1 MAWAR
6 LSVVFGN
13 TGAQAKAVLYMKKA
27 YELRE
32 RVTERERMYIEAQ
45 YALAQGDL
53 PKALESYQL
62 YASTYPRDAN
72 ALNNLGSTYQA
83 AGDSARAAANFV
95 KTWEVAK
102 WDTTAAT
109 NAAEEYLAIDRLG
122 EAERYQK
129 EALEQGGD
137 DNVAFHLNAALDD
150 FLSGRQDWTNEVQWA
165 APKPGGF
172 LVEGAAGTINFF
184 LGKLHLASQQW
195 QHSAER
201 ALQQHLPDSAGTF
214 YGLIAV
220 HEALASNCAAARES
234 ARRGLALDHSEATL
248 PYTALASA
256 MCGDTTA
263 VQEMGRLATAEPTNT
278 LVNDVYLPQ
287 VKAAV
292 ALAQHQPDRVSAL
305 LTSAAPYLLASK
317 APELLGQASLAMGHW
332 QQAITDFAP
341 GLRYRGLE
349 LQEGP
354 NGSGQA
360 PDYAICLLGT
370 ARAQSH
376 LDKAAAAR
384 TYQQL
389 LDIWKNADADF
400 IPAQEAR
407 REFAS
412 LGK

>member
-1 MAWAR
+1 
-6 LSVVFGN
+6 
-13 TGAQAKAVLYMKKA
+13 
-27 YELRE
+27 
-32 RVTERERMYIEAQ
+32 
-45 YALAQGDL
+45 
-53 PKALESYQL
+53 
-62 YASTYPRDAN
+62 
-72 ALNNLGSTYQA
+72 
-83 AGDSARAAANFV
+83 
-95 KTWEVAK
+95 
-102 WDTTAAT
+102 
-109 NAAEEYLAIDRLG
+109 
-122 EAERYQK
+122 
-129 EALEQGGD
+129 
-137 DNVAFHLNAALDD
+137 
-150 FLSGRQDWTNEVQWA
+150 
-165 APKPGGF
+165 
-172 LVEGAAGTINFF
+172 
-184 LGKLHLASQQW
+184 
-195 QHSAER
+195 
-201 ALQQHLPDSAGTF
+201 
-214 YGLIAV
+214 
-220 HEALASNCAAARES
+220 
-234 ARRGLALDHSEATL
+234 
-248 PYTALASA
+248 
-256 MCGDTTA
+256 
-263 VQEMGRLATAEPTNT
+263 MGRLATAEPTNT

-389 LDIWKNADADF
+389 LDIWKNADVDF
-400 IPAQEAR
+400 MPAQQAR